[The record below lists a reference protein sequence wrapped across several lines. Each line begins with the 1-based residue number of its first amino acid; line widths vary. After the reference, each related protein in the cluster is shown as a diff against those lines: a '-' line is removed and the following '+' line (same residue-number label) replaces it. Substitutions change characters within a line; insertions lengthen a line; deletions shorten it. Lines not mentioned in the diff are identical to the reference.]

1 MFAGL
6 LFQLDQLW
14 INEVSL
20 CEDRNQQP
28 MKKYQMDD
36 DHLIECTFASNWLKN
51 KSDFCMKGNM
61 RFPKK
66 HVKDTCTGKSFSITV
81 CLIRYT
87 RPCIELF
94 IYKGLGMSRFPD
106 SAPQLLWPLDQRPT
120 IGQDQRSA
128 ESSQNLGV
136 QRPFRWDNNV
146 WKPVEH
152 SCGTLRPNWEGMSR
166 TFSPISG

>member
-1 MFAGL
+1 M
-6 LFQLDQLW
+6 
-14 INEVSL
+14 

-66 HVKDTCTGKSFSITV
+66 HVKDTCTGKSFSSTV

-120 IGQDQRSA
+120 IGQNRRSA

-136 QRPFRWDNNV
+136 ERPFRWDNKV
-146 WKPVEH
+146 
-152 SCGTLRPNWEGMSR
+152 
-166 TFSPISG
+166 